1 MTVIAMPLPPPLPP
15 FPAIGLPAATPAP
28 VPVSKAPPPPPAP
41 VVEQPVEEAH
51 QPTQVKRGR
60 PPGKRSEDVNALAT
74 EEDGSYRG
82 PPAILTLEARD
93 ILANRYS
100 VTASGTRKKGNA
112 VIWDDFGHFFEHV
125 RTHAPE
131 SFNVNTYRI
140 YYDPKSGPP
149 NSIGPD
155 NIRFLETGKARLHT
169 MEKKA
174 RLTDVKIGSNQALMI
189 LLAAE
194 IAGRICI
201 ARPGVSIQEI
211 LLESLAAVNMEW

>member
-1 MTVIAMPLPPPLPP
+1 MIATAIAIPSPPPLPP

-28 VPVSKAPPPPPAP
+28 APASKAPLPPPPAP
-41 VVEQPVEEAH
+41 VVEEA
-51 QPTQVKRGR
+51 QPTPVKRGR

-100 VTASGTRKKGNA
+100 VTASGTRKKGHA
-112 VIWDDFGHFFEHV
+112 VLWDDFGHFFEHV

-169 MEKKA
+169 LEKKA
-174 RLTDVKIGSNQALMI
+174 RLTDVKISANSALMI

-201 ARPGVSIQEI
+201 ARPGVSIQQI
-211 LLESLAAVNMEW
+211 LLESLAAVDMDF

>member
-1 MTVIAMPLPPPLPP
+1 MLIPAPPPLPAFPVLGIQAATPTPAPASKAPLPPPPH
-15 FPAIGLPAATPAP
+15 P
-28 VPVSKAPPPPPAP
+28 V
-41 VVEQPVEEAH
+41 VEEAH
-51 QPTQVKRGR
+51 PTQVKRGR
-60 PPGKRSEDVNALAT
+60 PPGKRSEEDVNFLASQ
-74 EEDGSYRG
+74 EDGEYRG

-112 VIWDDFGHFFEHV
+112 VLWEGFQHFYEYI
-125 RTHAPE
+125 RLHAPE
-131 SFNVNTYRI
+131 NFSVDGWRI
-140 YYDPKSGPP
+140 YHDPKSGPP

-169 MEKKA
+169 LEKKA
-174 RLTDVKIGSNQALMI
+174 RLTDVKISANSALMI

-201 ARPGVSIQEI
+201 ARPGVSIQQI
-211 LLESLAAVNMEW
+211 LLESLAAVDMDF

>member
-1 MTVIAMPLPPPLPP
+1 MTATAIAMPAPPPLPP

-28 VPVSKAPPPPPAP
+28 SLASKAPLPPPPAP
-41 VVEQPVEEAH
+41 VVEDGP
-51 QPTQVKRGR
+51 QPTAVKRGR
-60 PPGKRSEDVNALAT
+60 PPGKRQEDVNFQAT
-74 EEDGSYRG
+74 QEDGEYRG

-112 VIWDDFGHFFEHV
+112 VLWEGFQQFYEHI
-125 RTHAPE
+125 RLHAPE
-131 SFNVNTYRI
+131 DFDVNTWRI
-140 YYDPKSGPP
+140 YHDPKSGPP
-149 NSIGPD
+149 NSIGPE

>member
-41 VVEQPVEEAH
+41 GVEQPVEEAH

-100 VTASGTRKKGNA
+100 VTASGTRKKGHS
-112 VIWDDFGHFFEHV
+112 VLWEDFAAFYEHIRLHV
-125 RTHAPE
+125 PE
-131 SFNVNTYRI
+131 SFHFNT
-140 YYDPKSGPP
+140 
-149 NSIGPD
+149 
-155 NIRFLETGKARLHT
+155 L
-169 MEKKA
+169 
-174 RLTDVKIGSNQALMI
+174 
-189 LLAAE
+189 
-194 IAGRICI
+194 
-201 ARPGVSIQEI
+201 
-211 LLESLAAVNMEW
+211 

>member
-1 MTVIAMPLPPPLPP
+1 MPVMPVIPAPPPLPP
-15 FPAIGLPAATPAP
+15 FPSIGIPAAAPAQA
-28 VPVSKAPPPPPAP
+28 PVSKAPLPPPPVP
-41 VVEQPVEEAH
+41 VVEEAPQPI
-51 QPTQVKRGR
+51 TVKRGR

-100 VTASGTRKKGNA
+100 VTASGTRKKGHS
-112 VIWDDFGHFFEHV
+112 VLWEDFAAFYEHI
-125 RTHAPE
+125 RLHAPE
-131 SFNVNTYRI
+131 SFNVNTFRI

-155 NIRFLETGKARLHT
+155 NIRFLETGKARMQTLV
-169 MEKKA
+169 KKA
-174 RLTDVKIGSNQALMI
+174 RLTDVKISANSALMI

-201 ARPGVSIQEI
+201 ARPGVSIQQI
-211 LLESLAAVNMEW
+211 LLESLAAVDMDF